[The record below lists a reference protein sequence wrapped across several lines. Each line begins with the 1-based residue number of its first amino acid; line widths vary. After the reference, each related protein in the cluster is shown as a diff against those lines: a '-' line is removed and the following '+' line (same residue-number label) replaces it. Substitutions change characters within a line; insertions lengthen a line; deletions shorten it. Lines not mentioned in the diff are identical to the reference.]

1 MFFHGV
7 IFFNPLPLK
16 NRMKWLRDGK
26 LLDMINKLHT
36 GVNVSGYTLTG
47 WPTVIDYSQCDAT
60 RHITMLIQSALT
72 WCGLSEKSERVQTIK
87 TVWVWGG
94 ERETKRMAAR
104 QCDHS
109 EFVCTPVCPNEQPVI
124 QKRQPPWSPSA
135 LTALLVIGM
144 TFENILAEDERLNSR
159 WADLST
165 AKLQLER
172 MCEKSCKSKLSEYV
186 ICLLAVVLC

>member
-1 MFFHGV
+1 MVCHEWKERKSADNQDSV
-7 IFFNPLPLK
+7 S
-16 NRMKWLRDGK
+16 LR
-26 LLDMINKLHT
+26 
-36 GVNVSGYTLTG
+36 
-47 WPTVIDYSQCDAT
+47 
-60 RHITMLIQSALT
+60 
-72 WCGLSEKSERVQTIK
+72 
-87 TVWVWGG
+87 GG
-94 ERETKRMAAR
+94 ERKTKRMAAR

-135 LTALLVIGM
+135 LTALLVIRM

-172 MCEKSCKSKLSEYV
+172 MYEK
-186 ICLLAVVLC
+186 

>member
-1 MFFHGV
+1 
-7 IFFNPLPLK
+7 
-16 NRMKWLRDGK
+16 
-26 LLDMINKLHT
+26 
-36 GVNVSGYTLTG
+36 
-47 WPTVIDYSQCDAT
+47 
-60 RHITMLIQSALT
+60 
-72 WCGLSEKSERVQTIK
+72 
-87 TVWVWGG
+87 
-94 ERETKRMAAR
+94 MAVR

-172 MCEKSCKSKLSEYV
+172 MYEK
-186 ICLLAVVLC
+186 